1 MEVKTREVVIIMSR
15 SEAVQMAN
23 DMNVIANHLAEL
35 FAKAGDIDTGD
46 PLCDLHN
53 AAHRVDEFRM
63 DLEGLR
69 DVR

>member
-1 MEVKTREVVIIMSR
+1 
-15 SEAVQMAN
+15 
-23 DMNVIANHLAEL
+23 MNTIANHLAQL

-46 PLCDLHN
+46 PLCDLHS

-63 DLEGLR
+63 DLERLR